1 MDMFAAGQRI
11 ALRGEDFI
19 VTDVTRNYD
28 GSLLL
33 TTEGVSE
40 LVKGKRFVFDTSID
54 TNIEAVNPR
63 NTVLSP
69 DRNTGYRKTKLF
81 VETQLRSAASIT
93 NKITIGH
100 KGAIDVAD
108 YQLTPT
114 LKALELPRPRIL
126 IADTVGLGKTVEV
139 GIMLAELMKR
149 GRGKRVLV
157 LALKSILGQF
167 QQDIWNRFAI
177 PLVRLDSLGIAR
189 LKAKLPMNKNPFDFY
204 DKTIISIDTL
214 KNNAKFR
221 HYIEKSHWDVI
232 VIDECHTVANIKSQ
246 RGDLANYLSTKCES
260 LILTSA
266 TPHNGRRENFA
277 NLIRMIEPTA
287 ISSEGEF
294 TKDDIRPYYV
304 RRFKH
309 DIDDEAVLSNFQTRE
324 IIRLETAL
332 HPEEENFLHD
342 LQQRRFRVL
351 SNNNRDD
358 WLFAIGMFKAYMSS
372 PEAAAESLRHRRDK
386 LLKQDDEQAAGEV
399 SGLLKQLER
408 IMEQQRDAKYRRFRE
423 ALIGMEWAGRKK
435 DERVVVFAERINTLS
450 YLYERLVHDFDLQE
464 QAIATFS
471 GSLSD
476 VDQEAMIEDFGK
488 EDSRVRILLC
498 SDAGSQGVNLHHQ
511 CHRMVNYDI
520 PWSLITL
527 EQRNGRIDRY
537 GQKKTPYIYYLLA
550 GSGREGIQTDMAI
563 IDRLIEKEKVVHET
577 LGDAGAV
584 MNIYDAEEEEK
595 KVEQA
600 MLDQNVNFL
609 EQIEAEAEDF
619 DFGALGFDESTEAV
633 EQQDA
638 EPLIQPPVSLYRSD
652 DDYYHELFLHLLS
665 SGQLDAR
672 QVELADKDKSYVE
685 FLHDD
690 RTTEILYDLPEEA
703 LPAKNGYFRLTTDKA
718 LVQRGIEEARKKSGE
733 WAGFQMMYD
742 LHPLMRY
749 LLTKM
754 DASVDKGVAPVAHLS
769 QQLPA
774 GSSWFVIQGQVSND
788 LGQPVYNEFFVVG
801 LDEDG
806 AVREEPLPLH
816 SFCEQFGITEQLYT
830 RTITDAHLQ
839 DLQEKLELAVDLAET
854 TYMPK
859 KQHELELQMEQKL
872 SNYKK
877 QLEEWKQDSMKQL
890 EIDFEGAQGFQ
901 ERKRKEKA
909 GRIERINDTTSRFF
923 KDYTSLGNDAFLK
936 IIAVF
941 YNRTDV

>member
-1 MDMFAAGQRI
+1 
-11 ALRGEDFI
+11 
-19 VTDVTRNYD
+19 
-28 GSLLL
+28 
-33 TTEGVSE
+33 
-40 LVKGKRFVFDTSID
+40 
-54 TNIEAVNPR
+54 
-63 NTVLSP
+63 
-69 DRNTGYRKTKLF
+69 
-81 VETQLRSAASIT
+81 
-93 NKITIGH
+93 
-100 KGAIDVAD
+100 
-108 YQLTPT
+108 
-114 LKALELPRPRIL
+114 
-126 IADTVGLGKTVEV
+126 
-139 GIMLAELMKR
+139 
-149 GRGKRVLV
+149 
-157 LALKSILGQF
+157 
-167 QQDIWNRFAI
+167 
-177 PLVRLDSLGIAR
+177 
-189 LKAKLPMNKNPFDFY
+189 
-204 DKTIISIDTL
+204 
-214 KNNAKFR
+214 
-221 HYIEKSHWDVI
+221 
-232 VIDECHTVANIKSQ
+232 
-246 RGDLANYLSTKCES
+246 
-260 LILTSA
+260 
-266 TPHNGRRENFA
+266 
-277 NLIRMIEPTA
+277 
-287 ISSEGEF
+287 
-294 TKDDIRPYYV
+294 
-304 RRFKH
+304 
-309 DIDDEAVLSNFQTRE
+309 
-324 IIRLETAL
+324 
-332 HPEEENFLHD
+332 
-342 LQQRRFRVL
+342 
-351 SNNNRDD
+351 
-358 WLFAIGMFKAYMSS
+358 
-372 PEAAAESLRHRRDK
+372 
-386 LLKQDDEQAAGEV
+386 
-399 SGLLKQLER
+399 
-408 IMEQQRDAKYRRFRE
+408 
-423 ALIGMEWAGRKK
+423 
-435 DERVVVFAERINTLS
+435 
-450 YLYERLVHDFDLQE
+450 
-464 QAIATFS
+464 
-471 GSLSD
+471 
-476 VDQEAMIEDFGK
+476 
-488 EDSRVRILLC
+488 
-498 SDAGSQGVNLHHQ
+498 
-511 CHRMVNYDI
+511 
-520 PWSLITL
+520 
-527 EQRNGRIDRY
+527 
-537 GQKKTPYIYYLLA
+537 
-550 GSGREGIQTDMAI
+550 MAI

-690 RTTEILYDLPEEA
+690 RTAEILYDLPEEA

-806 AVREEPLPLH
+806 GVREEPLPLH

-859 KQHELELQMEQKL
+859 KQHDLELRMEQKL
-872 SNYKK
+872 RNYEE

-890 EIDFEGAQGFQ
+890 EIEFEGAQGFQ

-909 GRIERINDTTSRFF
+909 GRIEQITDSTSRFF